1 MTKIED
7 SYLKMIEIFSAYI
20 LEFIHQYETKIK
32 IFTEDINTKY
42 SPKLFR
48 FKTPKKPIKISLF
61 FSRNYVNNTDEIF
74 SFIIQP
80 DAKIKKKLFLGKF
93 K

>member
-1 MTKIED
+1 LTKIED

-20 LEFIHQYETKIK
+20 LEFIHQSKDLDKI
-32 IFTEDINTKY
+32 IR
-42 SPKLFR
+42 KLFR

-80 DAKIKKKLFLGKF
+80 DVKLKKKIFLGKF